1 MNNEQIFAIISQGLN
16 KANKSG
22 VFDLKESASVV
33 SALSELQKVLDSLSP
48 KEEMKKL

>member
-22 VFDLKESASVV
+22 NFDLKEAD
-33 SALSELQKVLDSLSP
+33 AIITAIKELQRVLEIKSP
-48 KEEMKKL
+48 KEKE